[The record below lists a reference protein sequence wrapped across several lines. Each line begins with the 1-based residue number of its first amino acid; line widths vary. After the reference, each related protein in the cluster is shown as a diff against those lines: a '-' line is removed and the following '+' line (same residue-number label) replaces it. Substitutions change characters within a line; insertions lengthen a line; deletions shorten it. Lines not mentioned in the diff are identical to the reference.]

1 MSLENE
7 GTDSGGTALENGAET
22 DSDNKVFAGDG
33 DDCENDGADSAG
45 LPDTDGVDDSAG
57 ETDAEDGKKKMSA
70 KRIVLEICIYAAMLF
85 ICVCI
90 VPKYIIQRTV
100 VSGSSMLNTLH
111 NDESILVEKVSY
123 RFTDPDRFDIIVFYP
138 YGREDPEDYYVKR
151 VIGLPGETIQIMG
164 DKIYIDGEV
173 LEENYGKDPITD
185 EGIAA
190 EAITLSDDEFFV
202 LGDNREISED
212 SRIFGPVKKNNIA
225 GHAVFRIYPFDKFG
239 PLTNK

>member
-7 GTDSGGTALENGAET
+7 DTDSDKNIGGGMPET
-22 DSDNKVFAGDG
+22 DSFKEPVFESGNTG
-33 DDCENDGADSAG
+33 ENDDSESTVPSDNQDNG
-45 LPDTDGVDDSAG
+45 LG
-57 ETDAEDGKKKMSA
+57 EASEASENVKKKLSA
-70 KRIVLEICIYAAMLF
+70 KRIVVEICMYAAMLF

-90 VPKYIIQRTV
+90 IPKYVIQRTV

-111 NDESILVEKVSY
+111 NNESILVEKVSY

-138 YGREDPEDYYVKR
+138 YGRDDPDDYYVKR
-151 VIGLPGETIQIMG
+151 IIGLPGETIQIIG
-164 DKIYIDGEV
+164 DDIYIDGEV

-185 EGIAA
+185 EGIAS
-190 EAITLSDDEFFV
+190 EAITLADDEFFV

-212 SRIFGPVKKNNIA
+212 SRIFGPVKKVNIA
-225 GHAVFRIYPFDKFG
+225 GHAVFRIFPFNKFG